1 MMIVKLIW
9 LLFFIGFRYLFELIF
24 RIIFNFNI
32 MIYMKNRV
40 IYFSYRIINILLFE
54 YKLKNFKFRNYYKII

>member
-9 LLFFIGFRYLFELIF
+9 LFFIGFRYLFELIF

-40 IYFSYRIINILLFE
+40 IYFSYSIINILLFE
-54 YKLKNFKFRNYYKII
+54 YKLKIFKFRNYYKII